1 MPEVL
6 TGLGVLGLVAAVAL
20 ASLFCLVQPVWAL
33 IDCVDSNRDRESK
46 VLISIA
52 IFFTWGVGSLVYGLF
67 FARSRNLRGFTVV
80 AMLVLMGLGVASFG
94 SCVSGIATQARRAA
108 SLAEERQ
115 GEAVRRAAAF
125 QPPAAAADAVAPFHA
140 ILFAR
145 SGAHSATTSLAEFT
159 SSWEAFT
166 NRVLDAPYT
175 VLDGTTPLESVTVDQ
190 RQPPVGFF
198 EKLQIPPS
206 RGFFLPFM

>member
-115 GEAVRRAAAF
+115 GGKGPRAEVR
-125 QPPAAAADAVAPFHA
+125 
-140 ILFAR
+140 
-145 SGAHSATTSLAEFT
+145 
-159 SSWEAFT
+159 
-166 NRVLDAPYT
+166 
-175 VLDGTTPLESVTVDQ
+175 
-190 RQPPVGFF
+190 
-198 EKLQIPPS
+198 
-206 RGFFLPFM
+206 